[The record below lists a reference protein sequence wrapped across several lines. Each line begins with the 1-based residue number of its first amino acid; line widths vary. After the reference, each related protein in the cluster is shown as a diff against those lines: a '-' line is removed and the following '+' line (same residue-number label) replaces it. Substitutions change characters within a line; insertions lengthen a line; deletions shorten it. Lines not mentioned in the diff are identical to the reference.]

1 MRLLLETNILARA
14 AAGPPGPAHDRL
26 IAATQHMHSLIL
38 SPFLVA
44 ELRRVLRYERLRPVH
59 GLTEDEIDRY
69 VADLILVADV
79 VDVASPAAA
88 ISSDP
93 DDDPILAAAP
103 AGQAHVIC
111 TLDRHLFQP
120 RVLDFC
126 AAQGIEV
133 LSDLELLAQ
142 LRRTGSQSTQ

>member
-1 MRLLLETNILARA
+1 MRLLLDTNILARA
-14 AAGPPGPAHDRL
+14 AAGPPGLAHDLL
-26 IAATQHMHSLIL
+26 IAATQHVHSLIV
-38 SPFLVA
+38 SQFM
-44 ELRRVLRYERLRPVH
+44 
-59 GLTEDEIDRY
+59 
-69 VADLILVADV
+69 VADV

-103 AGQAHVIC
+103 PGQAHVIC

-126 AAQGIEV
+126 AALGIEV
-133 LSDLELLAQ
+133 LSDLDLLAR
-142 LRRTGSQSTQ
+142 LRSQP